1 MESELQDNSDEN
13 IGTDKGGG
21 RRGGVRGD
29 RGKTGG
35 RGEEKGKRRGQGG
48 GGENQEVG
56 DGGENE
62 NWNDDEGNEDLDI
75 GEGGEGKGG
84 HGRSKEGVRRKRLE
98 GEDPTSDRQ
107 GRGERGRGEGGHK
120 GEGSANKGE
129 RRGRGN
135 GRGEADGGEVGIRGV
150 QGTKQKNKRGEERQT
165 GEGVERDEENGGNE
179 ESENKNGDFEHEG
192 KERNENGIRKV
203 NGEKGDRGR
212 GKRFGLEQNERLLK
226 KRESIGARMIGRTKQ
241 GRERDKEGTLNGGDN
256 VRKRNR
262 PENVP
267 VKGRTVE
274 ETGTRMEGKTL
285 EEYNQNGRNH
295 ENLRGEEWE
304 AIYESRIPVRSNS
317 KIWEEGSSVNDSAR
331 SGDERE
337 DLKNWRNEYE
347 KRSKG
352 IPRYK
357 RNVNGKEA
365 DGSMKGEWRRSKTDL
380 SNSVNT
386 RRNIRTK
393 RRGSH
398 EPIKRRNSD
407 GMTRLPR
414 SRSMGRNNKRRF
426 DDSTERWVK
435 GNHNNNKK
443 IYNNHQT
450 YSGRRGTAEGWTRG
464 RKDDAAN
471 WFSDRQSYNRFGGWS
486 KGRDALDS
494 GRGDTGVGTGPHAAG
509 VTDYD
514 AVYRLSYQEALEST
528 RLGSPRQL
536 TRSLS
541 EGTVFRRIANLE
553 KKKTNR
559 KHGLIKRSRS
569 ADRIMYAPHKWYY
582 ARIARREAKQRALKA
597 EEEARL
603 AKEAGE
609 SPPVKPNVE
618 ILSLD
623 ASLSGPIASLQ
634 EGVISDNLSTRLETV
649 LQEKA
654 KAEDKRLKLFNQARE
669 LHEKIQRKREKRR
682 QEWWTAWTDERRKG
696 MQLEEKQG
704 SLRRELD
711 ALHQRIIGLIM
722 KRQPLVTGVRDEPS
736 RRANYKISII
746 RLRHEIEDLKRRV
759 EAMHIKV
766 EAEKKLRSHAEQ
778 EVKTLRSEVSRK
790 KANMALTQAK
800 SSSLR
805 HLPLLPRDLVA
816 HVADLKNMHDYS
828 RDPVSL

>member
-1 MESELQDNSDEN
+1 ME
-13 IGTDKGGG
+13 
-21 RRGGVRGD
+21 R
-29 RGKTGG
+29 KT
-35 RGEEKGKRRGQGG
+35 
-48 GGENQEVG
+48 
-56 DGGENE
+56 
-62 NWNDDEGNEDLDI
+62 
-75 GEGGEGKGG
+75 
-84 HGRSKEGVRRKRLE
+84 LE
-98 GEDPTSDRQ
+98 GE
-107 GRGERGRGEGGHK
+107 
-120 GEGSANKGE
+120 
-129 RRGRGN
+129 
-135 GRGEADGGEVGIRGV
+135 
-150 QGTKQKNKRGEERQT
+150 
-165 GEGVERDEENGGNE
+165 
-179 ESENKNGDFEHEG
+179 
-192 KERNENGIRKV
+192 
-203 NGEKGDRGR
+203 
-212 GKRFGLEQNERLLK
+212 
-226 KRESIGARMIGRTKQ
+226 
-241 GRERDKEGTLNGGDN
+241 
-256 VRKRNR
+256 
-262 PENVP
+262 
-267 VKGRTVE
+267 
-274 ETGTRMEGKTL
+274 
-285 EEYNQNGRNH
+285 EYHQNGRNR
-295 ENLRGEEWE
+295 ENRREEDWE
-304 AIYESRIPVRSNS
+304 AIHESRIPVKSNS
-317 KIWEEGSSVNDSAR
+317 KIWEEWSSMNESTQ

-357 RNVNGKEA
+357 RNINGKDAE
-365 DGSMKGEWRRSKTDL
+365 GSMKGEWRRSKTDL

-386 RRNIRTK
+386 RRNIRMK
-393 RRGSH
+393 RRASH

-414 SRSMGRNNKRRF
+414 SRSMGRKLKRSF
-426 DDSTERWVK
+426 GDSTERWVK
-435 GNHNNNKK
+435 GNHNNNNK
-443 IYNNHQT
+443 IYNNHQN
-450 YSGRRGTAEGWTRG
+450 YSGKRGTVEGWRRG
-464 RKDDAAN
+464 RKGDAAN
-471 WFSDRQSYNRFGGWS
+471 WFSDRQSYNKFGGWS
-486 KGRDALDS
+486 RGRDALDS
-494 GRGDTGVGTGPHAAG
+494 GRGDSGVGTGPHAAG

-553 KKKTNR
+553 RKKTVR
-559 KHGLIKRSRS
+559 KYGLIKRSRS
-569 ADRIMYAPHKWYY
+569 ADRILYAPHKWYY
-582 ARIARREAKQRALKA
+582 ARIARREAKQRTRKA

-634 EGVISDNLSTRLETV
+634 EGVISDNLSTRLESV

-654 KAEDKRLKLFNQARE
+654 RAEDKRQKLFNQARE

-696 MQLEEKQG
+696 MQLEEKQA

-722 KRQPLVTGVRDEPS
+722 KRVPLVTGVRDEPS

-790 KANMALTQAK
+790 KANMALTQVR

-805 HLPLLPRDLVA
+805 HLPLLPRDLV
-816 HVADLKNMHDYS
+816 VRM
-828 RDPVSL
+828 